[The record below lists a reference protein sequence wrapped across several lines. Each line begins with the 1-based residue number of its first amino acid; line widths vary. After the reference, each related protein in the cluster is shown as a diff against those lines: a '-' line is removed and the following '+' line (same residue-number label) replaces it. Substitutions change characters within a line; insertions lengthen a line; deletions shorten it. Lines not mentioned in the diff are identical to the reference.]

1 MRDYL
6 EELLDLLTQEDEAA
20 ADVWEAE
27 AASLIEKYDIVPAA
41 VAEKALPYCNIAF
54 IEGSEMQEKLSGYLS
69 VLFDQNPV
77 SVGGALPAEDFYY
90 SR

>member
-1 MRDYL
+1 MEYVNANL
-6 EELLDLLTQEDEAA
+6 P
-20 ADVWEAE
+20 E

-41 VAEKALPYCNIAF
+41 VAEKALPYCNITF
-54 IEGSEMQEKLSGYLS
+54 IEGSEMQEKLSGYLN
-69 VLFDQNPV
+69 VLFGQNPV